1 MGQLFQLEGLLFKL
15 LSRAV
20 DLVLLNILFLLFSLP
35 VLTIGA
41 STTALY
47 SVLQKVIRNEDE
59 TIVKSFFMSFRKNFK
74 QGTIVWILMS
84 VAGLLFLANYSLLG
98 KASGLPMVLW
108 ASVLIVFGFVYVC
121 TSLFAFAYM
130 ARYEDTIK
138 KVLLNSLLMGIS
150 HFPYLILLIFFNVFP
165 LWIAF
170 SSPAALLSGLY
181 FGTFGGFALV
191 ALMNSIIFRKIFMK
205 YES

>member
-1 MGQLFQLEGLLFKL
+1 MGQLFQLEGPLFKL

-35 VLTIGA
+35 LLTIGA

-47 SVLQKVIRNEDE
+47 SVLLKVIRNEDE
-59 TIVKSFFMSFRKNFK
+59 TIVKSFFISFRNNFK
-74 QGTIVWILMS
+74 QGTMVWLVVS
-84 VAGLLFLANYSLLG
+84 VAGVLLLANFGLLG
-98 KASGLPMVLW
+98 KANGLPMILW
-108 ASVLIVFGFVYVC
+108 TSVLIVFSFVYIC

-138 KVLLNSLLMGIS
+138 KVLINSMIMGIS

-170 SSPAALLSGLY
+170 SSPAGLLTGLY

-191 ALMNSIIFRKIFMK
+191 GLMNSIIFRKIFMK